1 MTGMDEYKR
10 VQVGTADRV
19 RIISLLFDGAI
30 NFLRMGREAM
40 VSGDI
45 STKGLCLGKATSI
58 VGELSSALDMEVGG
72 DISKNLKRLYDFVI
86 DRIFHANMRNDREA
100 LDIAVKVLDTIRS
113 GWREMEERRSVSYQG
128 TQAEGMEVKV

>member
-40 VSGDI
+40 ESGDI
-45 STKGLCLGKATSI
+45 GTKGLCLGKATSI
-58 VGELSSALDMEVGG
+58 VGELSSALNMEAGG

-86 DRIFHANMRNDREA
+86 DRIFHANMRNDKEA
-100 LDIAVKVLDTIRS
+100 LDMAVKVLDTIRS
-113 GWREMEERRSVSYQG
+113 GWREMEERQSVSYQG
-128 TQAEGMEVKV
+128 AQAEGMEVKV